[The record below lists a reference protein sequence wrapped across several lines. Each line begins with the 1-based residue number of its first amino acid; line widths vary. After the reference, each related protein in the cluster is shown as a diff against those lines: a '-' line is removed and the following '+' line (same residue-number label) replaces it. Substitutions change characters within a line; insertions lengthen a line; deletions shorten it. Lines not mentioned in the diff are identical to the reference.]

1 MQTTLATLQPETPF
15 PGVLYLVALWRRRLA
30 KKGKEICRSAIIEEV
45 ERSPKQSWN

>member
-30 KKGKEICRSAIIEEV
+30 KKGKEIRKPMKIGSYNVFGIGTV
-45 ERSPKQSWN
+45 V

>member
-15 PGVLYLVALWRRRLA
+15 LGVLYLVALWRRRLA
-30 KKGKEICRSAIIEEV
+30 KKGKEIRRSAIEEV